1 MKVSSYSFNNCDTRA
16 KSITCATSAKS
27 ITCATSAKSI
37 TCATRATSIT
47 PKWKSTNH
55 GQNKRVGVVTTASKR
70 SNDSSADFR
79 NKYRDELK
87 NLVKKLQNRKI
98 DQVQEIQ
105 ATQSKIYDDFK
116 DFHVATLKIFQ
127 EEIQD
132 RIDNVDK
139 KNKNKDNDITT
150 TTVEVIDGI
159 EMNEDLSRSDS
170 G

>member
-1 MKVSSYSFNNCDTRA
+1 MKGSSYSFNNCDTRA
-16 KSITCATSAKS
+16 
-27 ITCATSAKSI
+27 
-37 TCATRATSIT
+37 T

-79 NKYRDELK
+79 NKYRDEIK

-139 KNKNKDNDITT
+139 KNKDNDITT

-159 EMNEDLSRSDS
+159 EMKEDLSRSDS